1 MDKTRLIFDNATE
14 IAGNKEI
21 GILSLTDLDKTRQ
34 LSIVCER
41 NVALEIDKRK
51 SPEPVNDN
59 LLPEV
64 LVKLLTKNTNSL
76 FEILITD
83 IVDGQYKV
91 YVFNADTL
99 DYTPIRASDAVLLSM
114 VADIPIF
121 ISETLMRQQSV
132 EYTGKKTG
140 VTVPINAISIPM
152 LEESLKKAI
161 DSENYEMASKLRDE
175 INKRKK
181 DS

>member
-1 MDKTRLIFDNATE
+1 MASNGANCFALSCKVIISCSVTSNHTVTLTLRCPCKIICASKHSVFSVLICYLQNRLFLCLFPFYCIP
-14 IAGNKEI
+14 IGKEI
-21 GILSLTDLDKTRQ
+21 IALT
-34 LSIVCER
+34 
-41 NVALEIDKRK
+41 A
-51 SPEPVNDN
+51 
-59 LLPEV
+59 
-64 LVKLLTKNTNSL
+64 
-76 FEILITD
+76 LITD

>member
-1 MDKTRLIFDNATE
+1 MNKTRLIFDNATE

-41 NVALEIDKRK
+41 NVALEIDKRR
-51 SPEPVNDN
+51 SPQAVNDN

-64 LVKLLTKNTNSL
+64 LVKLLTKNTNSI

-91 YVFNADTL
+91 YVFNAYTL

-121 ISETLMRQQSV
+121 ISEALMRQQSV

>member
-1 MDKTRLIFDNATE
+1 M
-14 IAGNKEI
+14 
-21 GILSLTDLDKTRQ
+21 
-34 LSIVCER
+34 
-41 NVALEIDKRK
+41 
-51 SPEPVNDN
+51 
-59 LLPEV
+59 
-64 LVKLLTKNTNSL
+64 
-76 FEILITD
+76 
-83 IVDGQYKV
+83 
-91 YVFNADTL
+91 FNADTL

>member
-41 NVALEIDKRK
+41 NVALEIDKR
-51 SPEPVNDN
+51 NDN

-64 LVKLLTKNTNSL
+64 LVKLLTKNTNSI

>member
-64 LVKLLTKNTNSL
+64 LVKLLTKNTNSI

-83 IVDGQYKV
+83 LP
-91 YVFNADTL
+91 TL
-99 DYTPIRASDAVLLSM
+99 PMPPMPPLLLLSRRITSKNAPSIKM
-114 VADIPIF
+114 VVRI
-121 ISETLMRQQSV
+121 
-132 EYTGKKTG
+132 
-140 VTVPINAISIPM
+140 
-152 LEESLKKAI
+152 
-161 DSENYEMASKLRDE
+161 
-175 INKRKK
+175 
-181 DS
+181 

>member
-1 MDKTRLIFDNATE
+1 MNKTRLIFDNATE

-51 SPEPVNDN
+51 SPESVNDN

-64 LVKLLTKNTNSL
+64 LVKLLTKNTNSI

-121 ISETLMRQQSV
+121 ISETLMRQH
-132 EYTGKKTG
+132 TGKKTG

>member
-64 LVKLLTKNTNSL
+64 LVKLLTKNTNSI
-76 FEILITD
+76 F
-83 IVDGQYKV
+83 VDGQYKV